1 MNENRVSD
9 GGLRCKL
16 PSASD
21 LMVRTISMT
30 GHDVDTLLQ
39 QAKETAVSESEREA
53 QRRSFVFGNT
63 KIEFDALTP
72 AVVAEIAEQMAQASE
87 KNG

>member
-1 MNENRVSD
+1 
-9 GGLRCKL
+9 
-16 PSASD
+16 
-21 LMVRTISMT
+21 MT

-39 QAKETAVSESEREA
+39 QAKETVVSESEREA

>member
-1 MNENRVSD
+1 
-9 GGLRCKL
+9 
-16 PSASD
+16 
-21 LMVRTISMT
+21 MT

-39 QAKETAVSESEREA
+39 QAKKTVVSESEREA

-72 AVVAEIAEQMAQASE
+72 AVVDEIAEQMAQASE